1 MAGTWAWSAFV
12 CGCLSLAADAAAE
25 WEAGMSWRSH
35 DSDGVLAS
43 WPNTWAARAR
53 YVPKPGP
60 AGQVVGEIAIW
71 SSDFEKFRGDDHPW
85 PAIYAIGPWR
95 SSGAIVVGEA
105 LASYRLQGTG
115 PVRPH
120 FSLSAGVLLAAVP
133 RVTQK
138 VTNIMSRE
146 VTEVTATG
154 TGRLGA
160 RVIVGPSLGG
170 VVHVMD
176 GFGIGADAGG
186 FVSQDGELKWRQA
199 TVFLVFP

>member
-1 MAGTWAWSAFV
+1 MAFA

-35 DSDGVLAS
+35 NSDGVLAS

-60 AGQVVGEIAIW
+60 GTQVTGEIAIW
-71 SSDFEKFRGDDHPW
+71 SSDFEKYRGVGRVHPD
-85 PAIYAIGPWR
+85 IYAVGPWWT
-95 SSGAIVVGEA
+95 SGAIVVGEA

-120 FSLSAGVLLAAVP
+120 LSLSAGVLLAAVP

-138 VTNIMSRE
+138 VTNILTRD
-146 VTEVTATG
+146 VTEVTAPG
-154 TGRLGA
+154 TGRLAG

-170 VVHVMD
+170 VVHLVD

-186 FVSQDGELKWRQA
+186 FVSQDGELQWRQA
-199 TVFLVFP
+199 TVFLVLP

>member
-25 WEAGMSWRSH
+25 WEAGLSWRSH
-35 DSDGVLAS
+35 NSTGVLAS

-60 AGQVVGEIAIW
+60 GSQVVGEIAIW
-71 SSDFEKFRGDDHPW
+71 SSDFEEFRGSSPVYT
-85 PAIYAIGPWR
+85 AIYGVGPWR
-95 SSGAIVVGEA
+95 TSGAIVSGEA

-120 FSLSAGVLLAAVP
+120 LSLSAGVLLAAVP

-138 VTNIMSRE
+138 VTNILSRE
-146 VTEVTATG
+146 VTEVTAWG
-154 TGRLGA
+154 TGELA
-160 RVIVGPSLGG
+160 AKAIVGPSLGG
-170 VVHVMD
+170 VVHVGD
-176 GFGIGADAGG
+176 GFGIGAESGG
-186 FVSQDGELKWRQA
+186 FISNDGELKWRQV
-199 TVFLVFP
+199 TVFLVLP